1 MRSLLLI
8 LCVLTAPSA
17 ALAQVCDIAA
27 SPVTAEERAPLFDN
41 LKIAR
46 TESEGQAQALLIWK
60 LWHIAP
66 DTKAQKL
73 LDLGKRRINEADYSG
88 AEQALSDLIEYCP
101 DYAEG
106 WNQRAFAK
114 FLAGDLD
121 GSLEDLDRT
130 LELEPKHFAALAG
143 RGLTLLR
150 QGRDVLAY
158 QAIREAMAI
167 HPWLS
172 ERHLLPPS
180 EKI

>member
-1 MRSLLLI
+1 MRTVLVILWLLA
-8 LCVLTAPSA
+8 VPVA
-17 ALAQVCDIAA
+17 ALAETCDISK
-27 SPVTAEERAPLFDN
+27 SPVTAEERAPLFDK
-41 LKIAR
+41 LKAAP
-46 TESEGQAQALLIWK
+46 TESEGQARANLIWK
-60 LWHIAP
+60 IWHIAP
-66 DTKAQKL
+66 DTRAQEL
-73 LDLGKRRINEADYSG
+73 LDLGKRRINESDFAG
-88 AEQALSDLIEYCP
+88 AQEALSELIAYCP

-130 LELEPKHFAALAG
+130 LELEPQHFAALAG

-150 QGRDVLAY
+150 QGRPIPAHR
-158 QAIREAMAI
+158 AIREAMAI

-180 EKI
+180 DKI

>member
-8 LCVLTAPSA
+8 FCVLAAPSA
-17 ALAQVCDIAA
+17 ASAEVCDIAS

-66 DTKAQKL
+66 DTKAQEL

-101 DYAEG
+101 EYAEG

-130 LELEPKHFAALAG
+130 MELEPKHFAALAG

-150 QGRDVLAY
+150 QGRPVLAHR
-158 QAIREAMAI
+158 AIREAMAI

-172 ERHLLPPS
+172 ERHLLPPTD
-180 EKI
+180 KI

>member
-8 LCVLTAPSA
+8 FCVLAAPSA
-17 ALAQVCDIAA
+17 ALAQGCDIAA
-27 SPVTAEERAPLFDN
+27 APVTAEERAPLFDK

-46 TESEGQAQALLIWK
+46 TEREGQAQALLIWK
-60 LWHIAP
+60 IWHIAP
-66 DTKAQKL
+66 DTKAQAL

-106 WNQRAFAK
+106 WNQRAFAR
-114 FLAGDLD
+114 FLADDLD
-121 GSLEDLDRT
+121 GALTDLDRT

-143 RGLTLLR
+143 RGLTLLK
-150 QGRDVLAY
+150 QGRPLPAHR
-158 QAIREAMAI
+158 AIREAMAI

-172 ERHLLPPS
+172 ERHLLPPTD
-180 EKI
+180 KI

>member
-8 LCVLTAPSA
+8 LSVLAAPIA
-17 ALAQVCDIAA
+17 ALAETCDISA
-27 SPVTAEERAPLFDN
+27 SPVTSEERAPLFER
-41 LKIAR
+41 LKVAE
-46 TESEGQAQALLIWK
+46 TETEGHVQAQLIWK
-60 LWHIAP
+60 IWHIAP
-66 DTKAQKL
+66 DPKAQNL
-73 LDLGKRRINEADYSG
+73 LNLGKRKINESDY
-88 AEQALSDLIEYCP
+88 AEAENVLSELIEYCP

-106 WNQRAFAK
+106 WNQRAFAR

-130 LELEPKHFAALAG
+130 MELEPKHFAALAG

-150 QGRDVLAY
+150 QGRPVLAH

-180 EKI
+180 DKI